1 MYFQEVSPVL
11 TALASRERVVGVKQ
25 SARAIR
31 DGRAEEIFLACDA
44 DTAVNKQQHSD
55 RFVERL
61 KKTHDVTYVEVPG
74 MRHCDLQ
81 GDAAEQYYGFIT
93 SDRWFG

>member
-1 MYFQEVSPVL
+1 MEAVKTASPL
-11 TALASRERVVGVKQ
+11 HQ
-25 SARAIR
+25 
-31 DGRAEEIFLACDA
+31 AETMPDIPYLIVHGDA